1 MADVENNVSSS
12 QNTPDVSGAIPEDLP
27 AGGALSDSTC
37 VERDGSLASDGA
49 VGDGNEAAVSKVN
62 QNVPGNVAP
71 ADRASKQSEGKP
83 NKTKWIVIAVIV
95 VIIVAAAIGSQSQP
109 ADVAALED
117 AIEEAEQTYTL
128 GQGDYTDESWELFV
142 SAYDNAQ
149 SLLDDNSASQSDV
162 DEAEEALSSAA
173 NGLELKP
180 VDKSSLTSAVSTYST
195 YAEGDYTPETWQPFA
210 DALSHA
216 QEVESDEEATQAE
229 VDSASSS
236 LTSAAINLVEAFD
249 PNDYS
254 SVAFSDLAR
263 NPDAY
268 MGQKI
273 VVSGRVL
280 QVVEGSTETNLRIA
294 TDGEYD
300 DIVFVG
306 FDPSIIDYHIL
317 EDDNV
322 TIYGTCIG
330 QFSYEST
337 LGATISLPGIYGE
350 QVVLN

>member
-1 MADVENNVSSS
+1 M
-12 QNTPDVSGAIPEDLP
+12 IR
-27 AGGALSDSTC
+27 AL
-37 VERDGSLASDGA
+37 
-49 VGDGNEAAVSKVN
+49 
-62 QNVPGNVAP
+62 
-71 ADRASKQSEGKP
+71 
-83 NKTKWIVIAVIV
+83 
-95 VIIVAAAIGSQSQP
+95 
-109 ADVAALED
+109 
-117 AIEEAEQTYTL
+117 
-128 GQGDYTDESWELFV
+128 
-142 SAYDNAQ
+142 
-149 SLLDDNSASQSDV
+149 
-162 DEAEEALSSAA
+162 
-173 NGLELKP
+173 
-180 VDKSSLTSAVSTYST
+180 STYST